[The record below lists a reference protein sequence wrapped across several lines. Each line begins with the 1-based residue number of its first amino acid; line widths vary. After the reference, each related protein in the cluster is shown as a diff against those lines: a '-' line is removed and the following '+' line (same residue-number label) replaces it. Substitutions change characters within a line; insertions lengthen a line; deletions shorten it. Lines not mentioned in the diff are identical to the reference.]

1 MERDEIIKLAQEAGL
16 HIATDVNWMPII
28 GLAYAEAFAKLV
40 AERERKFYM
49 QLFLDPENQPTQFGT
64 AIEQYR
70 KQEVNDETEMCAEV
84 VLDEIKKYGELN
96 FQHLRYVL
104 NRIYFKIRA
113 RGEA

>member
-1 MERDEIIKLAQEAGL
+1 MNKYEIIEMAREAGMYQDL
-16 HIATDVNWMPII
+16 NVSWNQSIQN
-28 GLAYAEAFAKLV
+28 FAKLV

-84 VLDEIKKYGELN
+84 VLDEIKKYDELN

-113 RGEA
+113 RGQQ